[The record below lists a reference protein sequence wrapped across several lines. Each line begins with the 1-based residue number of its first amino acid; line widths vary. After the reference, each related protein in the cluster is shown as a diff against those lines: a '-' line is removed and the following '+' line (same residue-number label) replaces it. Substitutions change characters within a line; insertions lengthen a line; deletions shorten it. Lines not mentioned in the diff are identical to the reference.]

1 MISLLFPMTDD
12 EAVWDQ
18 YQDYVWEK
26 QPEAIWQFCRQRYSW
41 AKDQWPNLSGRLTTI
56 WTLQEMGLIPD
67 EIDITTVISVNS
79 RNDLREVRIHTHG
92 PDEEI
97 EEQAVQEEDEP
108 PSAE

>member
-1 MISLLFPMTDD
+1 M
-12 EAVWDQ
+12 
-18 YQDYVWEK
+18 
-26 QPEAIWQFCRQRYSW
+26 
-41 AKDQWPNLSGRLTTI
+41 TTI